1 MNTLARRVA
10 RVAVPVLVAASG
22 LAACGSP
29 DTTNS
34 SSGSTQ
40 SGSAPT
46 YRSPS
51 SNAATPLAAQPPVAI
66 THIHAIA
73 RDPKNGELLLATH
86 EGLFLR
92 SGTDLRQAGPV
103 IDLMA
108 FAIAPDGTFYASGHP
123 GAEVD
128 LPQPVG
134 LIVSTD
140 SGRTW
145 QIASLG
151 GQSDFHAL
159 AAGPSMVAGFD
170 GDLRVTRDGK
180 TWITRSIPA
189 PPRTLAA
196 APKSGTLI
204 ATTQAG
210 LLLSPDEGAS
220 WRTLRPPQ
228 PGLLAAWA
236 DDRTIVVATTS
247 GQVATSSDVGAT
259 WSLQPKVH
267 GVADALY
274 AQRSS
279 DDQVEIIVVV
289 KSKVIRTIDNGATT
303 EVLVG

>member
-210 LLLSPDEGAS
+210 LRRRLWHMPASP
-220 WRTLRPPQ
+220 RKLRPATHHGEHFSVKAVDFSAQ
-228 PGLLAAWA
+228 TLQF
-236 DDRTIVVATTS
+236 VAHAKPNPRMTRAS
-247 GQVATSSDVGAT
+247 DTSSISCPARH
-259 WSLQPKVH
+259 Q
-267 GVADALY
+267 AAR
-274 AQRSS
+274 RS
-279 DDQVEIIVVV
+279 V
-289 KSKVIRTIDNGATT
+289 RPARHFR
-303 EVLVG
+303 